1 MMTLHH
7 CSKWVPGIT
16 NKSEKNEDGVIE
28 KIVKLSIHNSEG
40 TKEFAVVGEKK
51 KKSCSFFCRFWSFD
65 CAI

>member
-51 KKSCSFFCRFWSFD
+51 KSCSFF
-65 CAI
+65 